1 MAVAEYLY
9 DSDVATFIYQVSSQT
24 GIDTPTAESTSFKAA
39 YRDGAIVID
48 DAEGAECQVY
58 DMPGRELNA
67 KKQLQA
73 HDALPVTKTDTYVVY
88 LKWANGQTAVRKIA
102 RR

>member
-1 MAVAEYLY
+1 MVKAVAVAEYLY

-58 DMPGRELNA
+58 DLAGRELNA
-67 KKQLQA
+67 RNNFKRTMPCPSQRLT
-73 HDALPVTKTDTYVVY
+73 PMWCTS
-88 LKWANGQTAVRKIA
+88 NGPMT
-102 RR
+102 RRQ